1 MGVYFTELI
10 EKKYPKQKIDQ
21 QIGDVN
27 IVYDNIENCVNKYDG
42 FIVDTVVTTA
52 FANIAATNKPIIY
65 FNIGFGNLSSVALK
79 PINDRVIWIDV
90 DISNPG
96 NIVKR
101 IEKKLSKTLV
111 NNFTNQF
118 CIIDD
123 NYSRE
128 KTVVDLVKRV
138 VQ

>member
-1 MGVYFTELI
+1 M
-10 EKKYPKQKIDQ
+10 
-21 QIGDVN
+21 
-27 IVYDNIENCVNKYDG
+27 
-42 FIVDTVVTTA
+42 
-52 FANIAATNKPIIY
+52 
-65 FNIGFGNLSSVALK
+65 
-79 PINDRVIWIDV
+79 

-128 KTVVDLVKRV
+128 KTVVDLAKRV